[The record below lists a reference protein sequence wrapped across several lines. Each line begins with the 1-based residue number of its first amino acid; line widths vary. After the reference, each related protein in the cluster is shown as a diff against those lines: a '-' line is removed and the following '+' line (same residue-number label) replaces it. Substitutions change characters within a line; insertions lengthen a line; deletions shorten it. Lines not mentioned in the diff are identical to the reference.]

1 MIMKI
6 INFIGYFTIAAILC
20 SCNKYLDAKPDKTLV
35 VPATV
40 QDFQAILDNTT
51 KMNRSY
57 PYSTELAADNMYITT
72 ADFNGRTT
80 TERNIYTWGKD
91 VFNDSYQN
99 DWSLP
104 YIVVYY
110 ANVVLDN
117 ADAVAGADNVKG
129 QALFF
134 RSFAFYELLQV
145 FAQPYDKNNAAVTIG
160 IPLRLTADLN
170 IPTTRAGLQQCYD
183 QVIADAKKAIN
194 LLPVTQ
200 LFKTRPGKPA
210 AYALLART
218 YLAMSDYS
226 NALLYADSALQL
238 NNGLLDFNTLNAAAA
253 APIPLFNTEDLFH
266 SGFYATAVG
275 QSVAKAD
282 STLYKT
288 YQLND
293 LRRAVFF
300 KDNGNGSFAFKGS
313 YDGAGLNYN
322 GFSTDEMYLVRAE
335 CFARAGNTNAA
346 MNDLNTL
353 LIKRWKAGTF
363 IAFTATDAND
373 ALNKIVTERRKELL
387 MRGLRWTDLRRL
399 NKETKFA
406 TTVTRILNGTTYTLP
421 PNDPGYVFQ
430 IPVSV
435 INLTGIMQN
444 PR

>member
-1 MIMKI
+1 MKI
-6 INFIGYFTIAAILC
+6 INFIGCLIAASVLC
-20 SCNKYLDAKPDKTLV
+20 SCNKYLDAKPDKALV
-35 VPATV
+35 VPASV

-57 PYSTELAADNMYITT
+57 PYSTELAADNIYITT

-91 VFNDSYQN
+91 VFNDNDRN
-99 DWSLP
+99 DWSLS
-104 YIVVYY
+104 YIAVYY
-110 ANVVLDN
+110 ANMVLDN
-117 ADAVAGADNVKG
+117 ADALAGTGNVKG

-145 FAQPYDKNNAAVTIG
+145 FAQPYDKNNAASVKG

-170 IPTTRAGLQQCYD
+170 LPTTRAGLQQCYD
-183 QVIADAKKAIN
+183 RILTDTKKAVG
-194 LLPVTQ
+194 LLPLTQ
-200 LFKTRPGKPA
+200 LFTTRPGKAA

-238 NNGLLDFNTLNAAAA
+238 NNTLMDFNALNAAAA
-253 APIPLFNTEDLFH
+253 APIPILNTEDLFH
-266 SGFYATAVG
+266 SGYYATAVG
-275 QSVAKAD
+275 QSVAKMD
-282 STLYKT
+282 STLYQT
-288 YQLND
+288 YGLND
-293 LRRAVFF
+293 LRRVVFF

-313 YDGAGLNYN
+313 YDISGINYN
-322 GFSTDEMYLVRAE
+322 GLATDEMYLIRAE

-363 IAFTATDAND
+363 ITFTATDAND
-373 ALNKIVTERRKELL
+373 ALNKILTERRKELL

-399 NKETKFA
+399 NKETAFA
-406 TTVTRILNGTTYTLP
+406 TTLSRIVNGTTYTLP
-421 PNDPGYVFQ
+421 PNDPGYVFR
-430 IPVSV
+430 IPLSV
-435 INLTGIMQN
+435 INFTGIEQN
-444 PR
+444 P